1 MDMPDG
7 LLPMEWIGAAL
18 LIYLPLLVTAV
29 RRAPWRRMLE
39 PATFNTFLGACVM
52 LLVIWSMRAGISPGM
67 SFHYLG
73 MATLTLMFG
82 WEMALIGA
90 SLVLLGITLNG
101 AAGWQAYPVNIL
113 LMAALPILFSHW
125 LRGVLERKLP
135 LNFFIYV
142 LGNGFFGA
150 GLGVALSALA
160 TAGVLLASGAYPVE
174 RIGYEFIPFLPLLM
188 VPEGFLNG
196 MVTAVLVGFRPEWVH
211 TFDDRRY
218 ITGK

>member
-1 MDMPDG
+1 MPDG
-7 LLPMEWIGAAL
+7 LLPIEWIGAAL
-18 LIYLPLLVTAV
+18 LICLPLYYRAV
-29 RRAPWRRMLE
+29 RSAPWRRMLA
-39 PATFNTFLGACVM
+39 PATFNTFLGACVV
-52 LLVIWSMRAGISPGM
+52 LLVIWTMRAGISPGM
-67 SFHYLG
+67 NFHYLG
-73 MATLTLMFG
+73 MTTLTLMFG

-101 AAGWQAYPVNIL
+101 GAGWQSYPINLL
-113 LMAALPILFSHW
+113 LMGAVPILFSHW
-125 LRGVLERKLP
+125 LRGQLERRLP

-150 GLGVALSALA
+150 GLAVALSALT
-160 TAGVLLASGAYPVE
+160 TAGVLALSGTYPME
-174 RIGYEFIPFLPLLM
+174 RLGYEFFPFLPLLM

-218 ITGK
+218 IAGK

>member
-1 MDMPDG
+1 MPDG
-7 LLPMEWIGAAL
+7 LLPIEWIGMAL
-18 LIYLPLLVTAV
+18 LIYLYLMYRAI
-29 RRAPWRRMLE
+29 RHAPWKRMLE
-39 PATFNTFLGACVM
+39 PATFNTFLGACVV

-73 MATLTLMFG
+73 MTTLTLMFG
-82 WEMALIGA
+82 WQMALIGA
-90 SLVLLGITLNG
+90 SLVLFGITLNG
-101 AAGWQAYPVNIL
+101 GAGWHTFPVNIL
-113 LMAALPILFSHW
+113 LMGAVPILFSHW
-125 LRGVLERKLP
+125 LRGQLERRLP

-150 GLGVALSALA
+150 GLAVALSATVTVL
-160 TAGVLLASGAYPVE
+160 VLLLSGTYPMS
-174 RIGYEFIPFLPLLM
+174 RLSYEYLPFFPLMM

-218 ITGK
+218 IAGK

>member
-7 LLPMEWIGAAL
+7 LLPTEWSGLAL
-18 LIYLPLLVTAV
+18 LLYLPLLVVAV
-29 RRAPWRRMLE
+29 RSAPWRRMLE

-73 MATLTLMFG
+73 MTTLTLMFG
-82 WEMALIGA
+82 WQMALIGA
-90 SLVLLGITLNG
+90 SLVLFGITLNG
-101 AAGWQAYPVNIL
+101 AAGWQPYPVNIL
-113 LMAALPILFSHW
+113 LMGGVPILFAHW

-150 GLGVALSALA
+150 GLGVLLSASA
-160 TAGVLLASGAYPVE
+160 TAVVLLAGGAYPME
-174 RIGYEFIPFLPLLM
+174 RIAYEFLPFFPLLM

-196 MVTAVLVGFRPEWVH
+196 MVIAVLVGFKPEWVH

-218 ITGK
+218 IAGK